1 MSNNISFKD
10 VFIKGAVIY
19 NPVLIQLVGLC
30 PVVAAST
37 TLARAAIL
45 SLILCFEL
53 TLTCVVA
60 SAFLKKVPRWV
71 RVPLYLIIGI
81 AVICPILWFIE
92 TQTLMNLSFGMKIYL
107 PMIAVNSM
115 TAVHCE
121 QFAVKNSVK
130 LSLYDAAAVSIGASI
145 IFVIVG
151 AVRELLG
158 NSTLGGM
165 PVNLPVT
172 FKGMALPFGCLILLG
187 FMAAGLKAF
196 VSRRYPEFAQDREP
210 EVKPEPAKHV
220 PDEATEVEVFDE
232 FWEKETKE
240 DVPEEIVEE
249 KPQEYEEPEK
259 KNEEH
264 SFGSVEEIEEFFK
277 SLGLDVDTK
286 GDEQ

>member
-1 MSNNISFKD
+1 
-10 VFIKGAVIY
+10 
-19 NPVLIQLVGLC
+19 
-30 PVVAAST
+30 
-37 TLARAAIL
+37 
-45 SLILCFEL
+45 
-53 TLTCVVA
+53 
-60 SAFLKKVPRWV
+60 
-71 RVPLYLIIGI
+71 
-81 AVICPILWFIE
+81 
-92 TQTLMNLSFGMKIYL
+92 
-107 PMIAVNSM
+107 
-115 TAVHCE
+115 
-121 QFAVKNSVK
+121 
-130 LSLYDAAAVSIGASI
+130 
-145 IFVIVG
+145 
-151 AVRELLG
+151 
-158 NSTLGGM
+158 M